1 MTTYVLAAGY
11 PLLIGGFL
19 WFLRDLLARHDAE
32 RATLLNRI
40 QKPELAVA
48 QSIAPQE
55 PDLTPAF
62 VAFDDDKAYFDYAET
77 REAP

>member
-1 MTTYVLAAGY
+1 MTAYVLAAGY
-11 PLLIGGFL
+11 PLLLAAFL
-19 WFLRDLLARHDAE
+19 WFLAKREQAHDSE
-32 RATLLNRI
+32 RARLLNRI

-62 VAFDDDKAYFDYAET
+62 VPYDDDKAYFDYAET
-77 REAP
+77 RE